1 MRRKCPKCRLDRCF
15 AMGMRKDFIVKKE
28 EKRRKKKQL
37 EENLN
42 RPSSSSNTISN
53 FEPLS
58 QTFDEIDSVSFLLFN
73 NYDDLLQD
81 DLIFYF

>member
-1 MRRKCPKCRLDRCF
+1 
-15 AMGMRKDFIVKKE
+15 MGMRKDFIVKKE

-37 EENLN
+37 EENPN

-53 FEPLS
+53 FEPLT

-73 NYDDLLQD
+73 NYDDLLQG